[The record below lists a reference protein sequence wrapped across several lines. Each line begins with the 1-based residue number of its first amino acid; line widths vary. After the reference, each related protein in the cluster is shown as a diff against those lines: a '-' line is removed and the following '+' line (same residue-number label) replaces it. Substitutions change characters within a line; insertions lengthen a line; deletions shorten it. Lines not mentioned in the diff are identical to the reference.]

1 MTDRFDD
8 ERRLVVQAVAPATPA
23 GLLEPRRPVACFWSV
38 PRLEVLGQRSAAV
51 AEFEPAVFGLGD
63 GVDRTVPLV
72 TAVHSCSRPVL
83 LVRSVH
89 SAIGTRSCW

>member
-38 PRLEVLGQRSAAV
+38 PRLDVLGQRSTAV

-63 GVDRTVPLV
+63 GVARTG
-72 TAVHSCSRPVL
+72 AAGDGRPQL
-83 LVRSVH
+83 LEAGAAGAWCPPSWGRY
-89 SAIGTRSCW
+89 SA